1 MFVRGDGTGLNWTQ
15 GIAMTHV
22 AQNTWQVALPYS
34 SSAFGKQCVPL
45 ASISA
50 ASLSSLLPFLTSRPS
65 RLQFKT
71 LVDDNTWSIG
81 GNFFLTLPG
90 FSSAVKVYPYFY
102 STSGM
107 YRYIRNVTSPQLN
120 NTRDLV
126 IYTPPSYNEN
136 FLKCVHL
143 CGVGVWCVWRV
154 MCGVREV

>member
-1 MFVRGDGTGLNWTQ
+1 MRPSPSL
-15 GIAMTHV
+15 
-22 AQNTWQVALPYS
+22 S
-34 SSAFGKQCVPL
+34 RL
-45 ASISA
+45 ASL
-50 ASLSSLLPFLTSRPS
+50 LSFGRLVTSRPS

-81 GNFFLTLPG
+81 GNFFLNLPG

-126 IYTPPSYNEN
+126 VYTPPSYNEN
-136 FLKCVHL
+136 FLKCVHT
-143 CGVGVWCVWRV
+143 CSIGVWRNVWRV
-154 MCGVREV
+154 ACVCCARWMMRLCECMRSRPPHLGSTLTCW